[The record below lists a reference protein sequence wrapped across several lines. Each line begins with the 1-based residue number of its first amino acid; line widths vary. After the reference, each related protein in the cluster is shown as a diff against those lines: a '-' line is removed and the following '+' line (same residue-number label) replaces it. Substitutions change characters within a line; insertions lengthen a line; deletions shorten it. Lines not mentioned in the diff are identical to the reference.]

1 MAGEYI
7 EFNNSTQ
14 PAVNDTNLNRL
25 QQLIKQDIQG
35 AVSGDTLPV
44 GAIMPFGSD
53 TIPENWLLCD
63 GSAVSR
69 TTYQYLFN
77 TIGTTYGS
85 GDGFTT
91 FNLPDLRGKVVVGLD
106 SNDTSFDVLGET
118 GGEKEHTLTV
128 NEIPQHR
135 HSINIGTALSTEAG
149 GYRIGESGVV
159 KINDNIERNSSNVGG
174 SEAHNILQ
182 PYIVTNYIIKAA
194 QSSGVV
200 ATVIDNL
207 NSTSSTDALS
217 ANQGKILRELLEGT
231 ILYNNSEGINE
242 GTITLSESIN
252 NYKRLVFYSPG
263 GQKEGECLVHQIGDE
278 TSLNVNIPL
287 EQNDQGQVNTM
298 LRIARIVFENS
309 TTLSFYSNSN
319 VYYDGAWSRS
329 GATSL
334 FVGRIVGYKY

>member
-135 HSINIGTALSTEAG
+135 HSINIGTALSTETG

-182 PYIVTNYIIKAA
+182 PYIVQNYIIKAA

-200 ATVIDNL
+200 ATVVDNL

-217 ANQGKILRELLEGT
+217 ANQGKILKELLKGT
-231 ILYNNSEGINE
+231 VLYENATGTTGNITLLDNSENYN
-242 GTITLSESIN
+242 TIEIFYTTGNRSGSVKVQDFKN
-252 NYKRLVFYSPG
+252 N
-263 GQKEGECLVHQIGDE
+263 QKI
-278 TSLNVNIPL
+278 SLNVTGMSEGSFVNVVKEINISGTSIIKFSERTFL
-287 EQNDQGQVNTM
+287 
-298 LRIARIVFENS
+298 I
-309 TTLSFYSNSN
+309 
-319 VYYDGAWSRS
+319 S
-329 GATSL
+329 GAGSTITFAESDSVL
-334 FVGRIVGYKY
+334 IKKVIGYNY